1 MDAGQDK
8 TPQAAFTNG
17 GGQTQQPQLNGNA
30 HSDLSQVLEAL
41 QAIYAP
47 HSSNDTRRQATEY
60 LEQAKRHPEAPS
72 HGHTLALDRSQPAQL
87 RHYGLTMLEYSIK
100 YSWEDF
106 TVEQGTA
113 LRGYVTELAQNISES
128 DPVYLRN
135 KVAQLW
141 TEIAKRSWGAEWLNM
156 DEQLVSLW
164 TSSLHHQA
172 VVLYVLETLSE
183 EVFNREDAT
192 AGLRGSDLGRACVD
206 IFTPLVV
213 LQEQL
218 PTRDKNLEVRCGDEG
233 WLKRLCDNL
242 GWCLGQDYQNQ
253 EAFRTSAVKTMNSL
267 RAAMPW
273 IIPKAI
279 AATQVIEAV
288 CKALAV
294 PVVEI
299 QLAAIEVLQAIYS
312 RHHLHDDEF
321 VELVCPM
328 FTPGSVSLLR
338 EVYNWTLADM
348 NVNDIDDQ
356 KYMLCKKL
364 SELANSLGLFI
375 EQKPQ
380 SIPEGS
386 DLTGIFGFLYD
397 IMRNPSLV
405 VSIPVLHCWTKL
417 LRSRIVRDSDVV
429 NSMVGGLLE
438 TCCARL
444 IRYESLPEETA
455 DVTLQFLN
463 EDIDTVPERHAFLG
477 NYRRFCADVIE
488 VLVRRTPVE
497 AMEHILGQATN
508 MLQNLY
514 SNQPPFQPQNFS
526 KHSPPVL
533 QVDAQV
539 TVIEAAV
546 KGFMKWIQI
555 QGDDAQE
562 DERKRNA
569 VENSIEEWGRQ
580 TLQARFEDPEVT
592 RKVISLM
599 STLSTKA
606 LGDRPAFALTFL
618 EYMLTVRL
626 ADNTA
631 FPQYSDAVK
640 DLERI
645 CSLEMQKLAMKFAD
659 DFMNVYEQL
668 EAKVNEMINDPT
680 TDERQR
686 MAYSA
691 FLFIIIH
698 RCTTLE
704 RAVQEERMRQML
716 IQVKDA
722 WRNDEFTTA
731 ISSFQSFCGILG
743 MGQLPDF
750 LSANNFRG
758 VQDWSEQH
766 LPSDGQALQAS
777 ILERSQHLPL
787 RLTKTL
793 LAAST
798 EKLRDGSP
806 AYESA
811 AILWAE
817 AIPVLLPNLL
827 QLVSHAQAFNDIDSN
842 WSHLPVELQQVI
854 RRVLTDRFWQAGIS
868 TESRDDFFARVSGS
882 KSTYEGFAS
891 TVRGTVRQIRE
902 SSYYILYSL
911 TRFRDFFYGIQDL
924 PGPLSQAL
932 FGHAGALTAHH
943 LSVLLTV
950 STHLIEGCPAQL
962 RPHFLPPM
970 IQGLFRELDRKI
982 SVEWDEVARQVAES
996 GDNDNLTDEMKTESI
1011 LRQLTYSSVSL
1022 VAVLLDS
1029 RQEFA
1034 RQDEHTRRDANS
1046 PPMCDFILSTPSVL
1060 EPILLFCNSTIRVR
1074 DTRSVVTIV
1083 RVLRTLLPRFKDASP
1098 IHTYICNDI
1107 LKSAITSL
1115 HEPYFVD
1122 CQKDLASLIAGIIH
1136 LDEDTPRS
1144 IILSLP
1150 GMGDM
1155 YRVDRRLAKLRG
1167 ANRQDER
1174 MQRSIVLDLL
1184 SSIKGVSIHE
1194 QGRIVRAQPKKK
1206 SALLEQYMSVDQQP
1220 EIVRGTSP
1228 GLAGVADMFGGE

>member
-1 MDAGQDK
+1 MDAGNH
-8 TPQAAFTNG
+8 TPPRPFTNG
-17 GGQTQQPQLNGNA
+17 GGQAHPPQSNGHTQS
-30 HSDLSQVLEAL
+30 HLSQVLEAL

-47 HSSNDTRRQATEY
+47 ASTNDTRRQATEY

-72 HGHTLALDRSQPAQL
+72 HGHALARDGSQPAQL

-100 YSWEDF
+100 YNWEDF
-106 TVEQGTA
+106 SNDQALA
-113 LRGYVTELAQNISES
+113 LRGYAVELAQNISEN
-128 DPVYLRN
+128 DPTYLRN

-141 TEIAKRSWGAEWLNM
+141 TEIAKRSWGAAWLNM
-156 DEQLVSLW
+156 DEQLLSLW

-183 EVFNREDAT
+183 EVFNRDDAT
-192 AGLRGSDLGRACVD
+192 AGLRGSELGRACVE
-206 IFTPLVV
+206 IFTPTVV
-213 LQEQL
+213 LHEQL
-218 PTRDKNLEVRCGDEG
+218 PTRDKSLEVRCGDEG
-233 WLKRLCDNL
+233 WLRRLCENL
-242 GWCLGQDYQNQ
+242 AWCLGQDYQNQ
-253 EAFRTSAVKTMNSL
+253 ETIRTSAIKTMNAM

-279 AATQVIEAV
+279 GATQIVDAV

-294 PVVEI
+294 PVVDM
-299 QLAAIEVLQAIYS
+299 QLAAVEVLQAIYT

-328 FTPGSVSLLR
+328 FTPGTVSLLR
-338 EVYNWTLADM
+338 EIYTWTLADM
-348 NVNDIDDQ
+348 DVNDIDDQ
-356 KYMLCKKL
+356 KYTLCKKL

-375 EQKPQ
+375 EQKP
-380 SIPEGS
+380 SLIPSGS
-386 DLTGIFGFLYD
+386 DLPGFFSFLYD
-397 IMRNPSLV
+397 IIRNPSLV

-417 LRSRIVRDSDVV
+417 LRSRVVRDSDVV

-444 IRYESLPEETA
+444 IRYEALPEESE
-455 DVTLQFLN
+455 DVTLRFLN

-477 NYRRFCADVIE
+477 NYRRFCADIVE
-488 VLVRRTPVE
+488 VLVRKTPVE
-497 AMEHILGQATN
+497 AMQHILAQATN
-508 MLQNLY
+508 MLQSLY
-514 SNQPPFQPQNFS
+514 HDQPAFQRQTFS
-526 KHSPPVL
+526 KNSNPVL

-539 TVIEAAV
+539 TVIEAAL
-546 KGFMKWIQI
+546 KGYMKWISA
-555 QGDDAQE
+555 QGEEAQDNERIRNSLE
-562 DERKRNA
+562 D
-569 VENSIEEWGRQ
+569 SLEEWGRQ
-580 TLQARFEDPEVT
+580 ILQARFEDPEIA
-592 RKVISLM
+592 RKIIALI

-606 LGDRPAFALTFL
+606 LGDRSGFALTFL
-618 EYMLTVRL
+618 EYMLTIRL
-626 ADNTA
+626 ADDTDY
-631 FPQYSDAVK
+631 PHYSDAVK

-659 DFMNVYEQL
+659 DFMNVYDQL

-698 RCTTLE
+698 RCTTLD
-704 RAVQEERMRQML
+704 RGTQEARMRQML
-716 IQVKDA
+716 DRVKDA
-722 WRNDEFTTA
+722 WRNQDFTQA
-731 ISSFQSFCGILG
+731 ISSFPSFCGVLG
-743 MGQLPDF
+743 MGQLPEF

-758 VQDWSEQH
+758 IQDWSDQA

-777 ILERSQHLPL
+777 ILERSQQLPL

-798 EKLRDGSP
+798 EKLRDGSA
-806 AYESA
+806 AYETA
-811 AILWAE
+811 AILWSE
-817 AIPVLLPNLL
+817 AIPILLPNLL
-827 QLVSHAQAFNDIDSN
+827 QLVSHAQAFNDIDN
-842 WSHLPVELQQVI
+842 HWLHLPPELQQVI

-924 PGPLSQAL
+924 PGPLSEAL
-932 FGHAGALTAHH
+932 FGHAGALTSHH

-962 RPHFLPPM
+962 RSHFLPPM
-970 IQGLFRELDRKI
+970 ILGLFRELDRKI
-982 SVEWDEVARQVAES
+982 TSEWNEVAQQVAES
-996 GDNDNLTDEMKTESI
+996 GENDNLKDEMKTESI

-1034 RQDEHTRRDANS
+1034 RHDDNIRRDADS
-1046 PPMCDFILSTPSVL
+1046 PPLCDFILASPSVL
-1060 EPILLFCNSTIRVR
+1060 EPILIFCNSTIRVR

-1083 RVLRTLLPRFKDASP
+1083 RVLRTLLARFKEKSP
-1098 IHTYICNDI
+1098 IRDYFCNEV

-1122 CQKDLASLIAGIIH
+1122 CQKELASLIAGIIH
-1136 LDEDTPRS
+1136 LDEEIPRS

-1150 GMGDM
+1150 GMSDQ
-1155 YRVDRRLAKLRG
+1155 YRVSRRLSRLRSS
-1167 ANRQDER
+1167 NRQDDR
-1174 MQRSIVLDLL
+1174 IQRSIVLDLL

-1194 QGRIVRAQPKKK
+1194 QGKIQRPTPKKK
-1206 SALLEQYMSVDQQP
+1206 SAMMEQYMSVDQP
-1220 EIVRGTSP
+1220 ATIVRGTSP
-1228 GLAGVADMFGGE
+1228 GLVGVADMFGGE

>member
-1 MDAGQDK
+1 MDAGRDK
-8 TPQAAFTNG
+8 PPQTAFTNG
-17 GGQTQQPQLNGNA
+17 GGDVQHQQLNGNT

-41 QAIYAP
+41 QAIYAT

-106 TVEQGTA
+106 TLEQGTA
-113 LRGYVTELAQNISES
+113 LRGYVIELAQNTSEN

-141 TEIAKRSWGAEWLNM
+141 TEIAKRSWAAEWLNM

-172 VVLYVLETLSE
+172 IVLYVLETLSE

-206 IFTPLVV
+206 IFTPMVV
-213 LQEQL
+213 LHEQL
-218 PTRDKNLEVRCGDEG
+218 PTRDKSLEVRCGEQG
-233 WLKRLCDNL
+233 WLTRLCDNL

-253 EAFRTSAVKTMNSL
+253 EGVRTCAVKTMNAL

-288 CKALAV
+288 CKALAL
-294 PVVEI
+294 PVVEM

-338 EVYNWTLADM
+338 EVYNWTIVDM
-348 NVNDIDDQ
+348 DVNDIDDQ

-386 DLTGIFGFLYD
+386 DLAGVFGFLYD

-444 IRYESLPEETA
+444 IRYESLPEDTNDA
-455 DVTLQFLN
+455 TLQFLN
-463 EDIDTVPERHAFLG
+463 DDIDTVPERHAFLG
-477 NYRRFCADVIE
+477 NYRRFCADIIE

-497 AMEHILGQATN
+497 AIEHILGQATN

-514 SNQPPFQPQNFS
+514 RNQAPFRPESFS

-546 KGFMKWIQI
+546 KGFMKWIQA
-555 QGDDAQE
+555 QGEDALD
-562 DERKRNA
+562 DERKRNT
-569 VENSIEEWGRQ
+569 VENSLEEWGRQ
-580 TLQARFEDPEVT
+580 TLQAHFEDPEVA
-592 RKVISLM
+592 RKVITLM

-606 LGDRPAFALTFL
+606 LGDRPGFALTFL
-618 EYMLTVRL
+618 EYLLTIRL

-659 DFMNVYEQL
+659 DFMNVYDQL
-668 EAKVNEMINDPT
+668 ESKVNEMINDST

-698 RCTTLE
+698 RSTTLE
-704 RAVQEERMRQML
+704 QATQEERMRQML
-716 IQVKDA
+716 NQVKDG
-722 WRNDEFTTA
+722 WRNDEFTAA
-731 ISSFQSFCGILG
+731 ISSFQSFCGVLG

-750 LSANNFRG
+750 LLANNFRN
-758 VQDWSEQH
+758 VQDWSEQQ

-806 AYESA
+806 AYETA

-827 QLVSHAQAFNDIDSN
+827 QLVSHAQAFNDIESN

-962 RPHFLPPM
+962 RLHFLPPM

-982 SVEWDEVARQVAES
+982 SAEWNEVARQVAES
-996 GDNDNLTDEMKTESI
+996 GNNDNLTDEMKTESI

-1029 RQEFA
+1029 RQELA
-1034 RQDEHTRRDANS
+1034 RQDEHTRRDTNS

-1060 EPILLFCNSTIRVR
+1060 EPILLFCTSTISVR

-1083 RVLRTLLPRFKDASP
+1083 RVLRTLLPRFKEPSP
-1098 IHTYICNDI
+1098 IRDYFCNDI

-1122 CQKDLASLIAGIIH
+1122 CQKELASLIAGIIH
-1136 LDEDTPRS
+1136 LDEEIPRS

-1150 GMGDM
+1150 GMGDQI
-1155 YRVDRRLAKLRG
+1155 RVDKRLSKLKYV
-1167 ANRQDER
+1167 NRQDER
-1174 MQRSIVLDLL
+1174 MQRSMVLDLL

-1194 QGRIVRAQPKKK
+1194 QGKITRPTPKKK
-1206 SALLEQYMSVDQQP
+1206 SAMMEQYMSVDQQP

-1228 GLAGVADMFGGE
+1228 ALAGVADMFAES